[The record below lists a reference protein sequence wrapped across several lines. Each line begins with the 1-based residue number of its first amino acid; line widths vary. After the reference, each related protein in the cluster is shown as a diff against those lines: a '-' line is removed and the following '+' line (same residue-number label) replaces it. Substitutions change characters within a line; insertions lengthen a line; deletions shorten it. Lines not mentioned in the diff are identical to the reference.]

1 MIRIS
6 QAAIQYLKQK
16 RRSAGLPAGQAV
28 RVYQQA
34 RGRERKNAELALTFV
49 DDPEEGDQP
58 LERNG
63 LRFFIAPE
71 VTDAIEVVV
80 IDLTD
85 SPIGR
90 RRRLRARESKR

>member
-16 RRSAGLPAGQAV
+16 RRNAGPPAGQGI

-34 RGRERKNAELALTFV
+34 SGGERQNADLALTFV

-58 LERNG
+58 LERDG
-63 LRFFIAPE
+63 LQFFIAPE
-71 VTDAIEVVV
+71 VTDAVKGVV
-80 IDLTD
+80 IDVTD
-85 SPIGR
+85 GPIGR
-90 RRRLRARESKR
+90 RRRLRARKPKG